1 MLFGRSRRKA
11 VSLHSLLIASA
22 TFTGVGIL
30 LLTLRSLDDP
40 PTSTTQPLITQKE
53 DTKRCATVEEMGHDF
68 RGGFLHQTLR
78 VRDIIRRHFD
88 LNGAARIR
96 SLPPEEF
103 CRQGFVI
110 AKASEAGFGN
120 EMYKILT
127 AAALSVML
135 NRSLIIGQT
144 RHIEKMARKV
154 LRINPPACFNHA
166 AVCKQGK
173 YPFGE
178 YISYNNTA
186 FSLNEVKHLW
196 RQNGCLTTYGRH
208 LVIRIDD
215 FQKPLKTN
223 VLCSNWIEWQEPIIW
238 FQNTTDAVAAQ
249 FFLKNVHV
257 EMRKAASELFG
268 PPQNHHRPN
277 VFGELMRILISPTEE
292 VKQAVD
298 SVLSGGLD
306 PDITLHM
313 RMLMNRSVRA
323 LQAALDC
330 TRKVL
335 QNTESGSRPRL
346 VLVSDTPSL
355 VEDVKSNF
363 DSFAEIVHFN
373 YESFE
378 GQLSGQ
384 NGLRNLDFR
393 TKDWGPAPRWVA
405 FVDFFLASR
414 ARHAVVS
421 GAHRRVGTT
430 YVQLIAALAAANCS
444 FQSSLISEGLSKQ
457 VGWGH
462 VWNRY
467 AGPLSC
473 GNQTSQ
479 CAFTPLLAPGWWD
492 GMWQSPSRRDIQRM
506 EGYGIRLSG
515 LGTVDEDGLVSFC
528 RSGVREKDVR
538 GPSSQPSNKQLENLP
553 GSNVLHP
560 QSMRPAREGDIPV
573 RVKNSYNPNAPGFA
587 SNSITP
593 NFEDKIPPTVAAIT
607 NPTSKIVYDEHNHEC
622 YPPGDPSKRAF
633 AYFVLTGG
641 RFVYAS
647 LIRLLVLKFVLS
659 MSASKDVLALASLEV
674 DLSSIEPGT
683 TVTVKW
689 RGKLVFIRR
698 RTDDDVKLANSVLFG
713 TRKRMLP
720 E

>member
-1 MLFGRSRRKA
+1 MRLLLFGRSRRKP
-11 VSLHSLLIASA
+11 VSLQCLLLASA
-22 TFTGVGIL
+22 TFTAIGIL

-40 PTSTTQPLITQKE
+40 STSYIPQRHPTQTT
-53 DTKRCATVEEMGHDF
+53 TKACATVEEMGEDF
-68 RGGFLHQTLR
+68 RGGFLEQTFR
-78 VRDIIRRHFD
+78 VRNTIRRHFH

-96 SLPPEEF
+96 GLPPEEF
-103 CRQGFVI
+103 CKQSFVI

-144 RHIEKMARKV
+144 R
-154 LRINPPACFNHA
+154 
-166 AVCKQGK
+166 GK

-178 YISYNNTA
+178 YISYTTTA

-208 LVIRIDD
+208 LVMRIDD
-215 FQKPLKTN
+215 FQKPSKTN
-223 VLCSNWIEWQEPIIW
+223 VLCSNWREWEEPIIW

-249 FFLKNVHV
+249 FFLKNVHF

-268 PPQNHHRPN
+268 QPQSHHRPN
-277 VFGELMRILISPTEE
+277 VFGELMRILISPTEK

-298 SVLSGGLD
+298 SVLSGGSD

-323 LQAALDC
+323 LEAALDC
-330 TRKVL
+330 TRKVM
-335 QNTESGSRPRL
+335 QNAQLGSRPRL

-363 DSFAEIVHFN
+363 DRYAEVVHFN
-373 YESFE
+373 YESYE
-378 GQLSGQ
+378 GELSGQ
-384 NGLRNLDFR
+384 NGLRSLDFR

-430 YVQLIAALAAANCS
+430 YVQLIAALAAANSAGNSNFSFFSS
-444 FQSSLISEGLSKQ
+444 FQSSLISEGLSNQ

-462 VWNRY
+462 VWNRF

-479 CAFTPLLAPGWWD
+479 CAYTPLLPPSWWD
-492 GMWQSPSRRDIQRM
+492 GMWQSPTQRDIHRM
-506 EGYGIRLSG
+506 EAYGIHLSG
-515 LGTVDEDGLVSFC
+515 FGTFDEDQLLSFC
-528 RSGVREKDVR
+528 
-538 GPSSQPSNKQLENLP
+538 
-553 GSNVLHP
+553 
-560 QSMRPAREGDIPV
+560 
-573 RVKNSYNPNAPGFA
+573 
-587 SNSITP
+587 
-593 NFEDKIPPTVAAIT
+593 
-607 NPTSKIVYDEHNHEC
+607 TSRKEV
-622 YPPGDPSKRAF
+622 G
-633 AYFVLTGG
+633 
-641 RFVYAS
+641 
-647 LIRLLVLKFVLS
+647 KFV
-659 MSASKDVLALASLEV
+659 
-674 DLSSIEPGT
+674 T
-683 TVTVKW
+683 
-689 RGKLVFIRR
+689 LV
-698 RTDDDVKLANSVLFG
+698 
-713 TRKRMLP
+713 
-720 E
+720 